1 MLCYKE
7 KTKYVLEFI
16 EIRMNRVY
24 FLTRLINL
32 MEFNNNVMTVPWE
45 RRSDF
50 YTRSDMPLPKV
61 ILDQFLPSFLS
72 PGQFYYYLVDF
83 YCREI
88 KYIDPSIEDIL
99 GLDPESATV
108 NSIQSC
114 IHPEDINY
122 VAQTESASLR
132 FMLNQVGRGNLKS
145 YYKTSYC
152 FRFKVVGGHY
162 ELFHNESVFL
172 SDEETGRISQ
182 VLHIHTNINH
192 LTAVNDYTPSLMG
205 LKETESGWSV
215 NASKES
221 ESNSL
226 ELHFSKREMEI
237 IKLIALGYKS
247 EEIAESLFISLHTV
261 QSHRKNVIRKSG
273 VKTSSELISLCVK
286 EGLI

>member
-1 MLCYKE
+1 M
-7 KTKYVLEFI
+7 EF
-16 EIRMNRVY
+16 
-24 FLTRLINL
+24 
-32 MEFNNNVMTVPWE
+32 MEFNNNVMNAPWD
-45 RRSDF
+45 RCSDF
-50 YTRSDMPLPKV
+50 YTRSNMALPKV

-83 YCREI
+83 YGQQIR
-88 KYIDPSIEDIL
+88 YIDPSIADIL

-108 NSIQSC
+108 DSILSC

-122 VAQTESASLR
+122 VTQTESASLR
-132 FMLNQVGRGNLKS
+132 FMLNQVGKDNLKS
-145 YYKTSYC
+145 YYKTTYC
-152 FRFKVVGGHY
+152 FRFKVVGGNY

-192 LTAVNDYTPSLMG
+192 LTASNDYTPSLMG
-205 LKETESGWSV
+205 LKESGWPV
-215 NASKES
+215 NINKEP
-221 ESNSL
+221 ESNAL
-226 ELHFSKREMEI
+226 NLHFSKREMEI
-237 IKLIALGYKS
+237 INLIALGYKS

-261 QSHRKNVIRKSG
+261 QSHRKNIIRKSG

>member
-1 MLCYKE
+1 
-7 KTKYVLEFI
+7 
-16 EIRMNRVY
+16 
-24 FLTRLINL
+24 
-32 MEFNNNVMTVPWE
+32 MELNNNVMNAPWD

-50 YTRSDMPLPKV
+50 YTRSNMALPKV

-83 YCREI
+83 YGQQIR
-88 KYIDPSIEDIL
+88 YIDPSIADIL

-108 NSIQSC
+108 DSILGC

-122 VAQTESASLR
+122 VAQTESASYR
-132 FMLNQVGRGNLKS
+132 FMLNQVGKDNLKS
-145 YYKTSYC
+145 YYKTTYC
-152 FRFKVVGGHY
+152 FRFKVVGGNY

-192 LTAVNDYTPSLMG
+192 LTAVNDYTPALMD
-205 LKETESGWSV
+205 LKGTENVWPV
-215 NASKES
+215 NVKPES
-221 ESNSL
+221 ESTSL
-226 ELHFSKREMEI
+226 NLNFSKREMEI

-261 QSHRKNVIRKSG
+261 QSHRKNIIRKSG

>member
-1 MLCYKE
+1 
-7 KTKYVLEFI
+7 
-16 EIRMNRVY
+16 
-24 FLTRLINL
+24 
-32 MEFNNNVMTVPWE
+32 MEFNNNVMNAPWD

-50 YTRSDMPLPKV
+50 YTRSNMALPKV

-83 YCREI
+83 YGQQIR
-88 KYIDPSIEDIL
+88 YIDPSIADIL

-108 NSIQSC
+108 DSILGC

-122 VAQTESASLR
+122 VAQTESASYR
-132 FMLNQVGRGNLKS
+132 FMLNQVGKDNLKS
-145 YYKTSYC
+145 YYKTTYC
-152 FRFKVVGGHY
+152 FRFKVVGGNY

-192 LTAVNDYTPSLMG
+192 LTAVNDYTPALMD
-205 LKETESGWSV
+205 LKGTENVWPV
-215 NASKES
+215 NVKPES
-221 ESNSL
+221 ESTSL
-226 ELHFSKREMEI
+226 NLNFSKREMEI

-261 QSHRKNVIRKSG
+261 QSHRKNIIRKSG

>member
-1 MLCYKE
+1 
-7 KTKYVLEFI
+7 
-16 EIRMNRVY
+16 
-24 FLTRLINL
+24 
-32 MEFNNNVMTVPWE
+32 MEFNNHVMTAPWD

-50 YTRSDMPLPKV
+50 YTRSDVTLSKV
-61 ILDQFLPSFLS
+61 VLEQFLPSFLS

-83 YCREI
+83 YRQQI
-88 KYIDPSIEDIL
+88 KYIDPSIADIL

-108 NSIQSC
+108 DSIQSC

-122 VAQTESASLR
+122 VTQTESASLR
-132 FMLNQVGRGNLKS
+132 FMLNQVGKNNLKS

-152 FRFKVVGGHY
+152 FRFKVVGGNY

-172 SDEETGRISQ
+172 SDGETGRISQ

-192 LTAVNDYTPSLMG
+192 LTGVNDYASSLMG
-205 LKETESGWSV
+205 LKETEGAWPV
-215 NASKES
+215 NANKES
-221 ESNSL
+221 EGNSL
-226 ELHFSKREMEI
+226 ELHFSKREVQI

-261 QSHRKNVIRKSG
+261 QSHRKNIIRKSG
-273 VKTSSELISLCVK
+273 VKTSSELVSLCVK